1 MAVDQES
8 VSKILTVLSHPLR
21 RQILLYLSQKQ
32 EGSFTDLATTFNV
45 DTGKLSFHL
54 RSLEAFLK
62 QTPTGKYELSRAGQ
76 NAITLIKDL
85 EAWATEA
92 QVAKKPFSRP
102 LASFKKRTT
111 AFLIDLVLAFVL
123 FLAVPNISYPFTMQF
138 ALLNLNIIFFLVL
151 FWVYLT
157 LLEGFAGQTLGKLLI
172 RIKVVRISGEK
183 VFYDDAAVRNFG
195 KVFLMPFDLAFGY
208 RLKDKRFIR
217 FFDKFSGTT
226 VIDLEPQ
233 LPPETPANPQ
243 DESDQTS
250 QNTLHHT
257 SVFSKKS

>member
-32 EGSFTDLATTFNV
+32 EGSFTDLATTFKV

-85 EAWATEA
+85 EEWATEA
-92 QVAKKPFSRP
+92 QIAKKPFARP

-195 KVFLMPFDLAFGY
+195 KVFLLPFDLAFGL

-233 LPPETPANPQ
+233 LPPETTANPQ
-243 DESDQTS
+243 DESDRTS